1 MSAIRTRSDR
11 QKKYLQDVIAGKQ
24 SVQNVND
31 FKRFVEAI
39 LAQNDHSVA
48 VERLMASPG
57 ALTALQKGLR
67 FSTTAD
73 FINQYTA
80 KLLQYLSDPGIKIL
94 CNGQFLERLLVIV
107 LEPRTLWNAWMEA
120 FACRTLND
128 DAIYAL
134 AWMMTE
140 LLSLP
145 SSCGVDVIAD
155 AQTMVSDGS
164 LFRSPSFELRGLGHK
179 LNHFLQ
185 MKCSGNTIDPSAFTA
200 GGRHDND
207 FLDFRKIAILPTSD
221 EFSCTERP
229 FFRRADDIVELQGHQ
244 RVTAFLDNQFRLLRE
259 DMLSE
264 LREDVRIGN
273 GRKKGRKSTFRLSN
287 LSVARLSYG
296 RDNEMR
302 LHTCCLGVSCK
313 SGLENIGQ
321 LSKEKRISYVKE
333 NRNFVK
339 HQAFGCLTRGAEIVA
354 FATIER
360 DEDALVAE
368 PPIIMLRIAGD
379 EAFKKTLL
387 YLKLYGDVHFVLVET
402 PMFAYEPILKCLQ
415 ETVDIPL
422 TEELFLHQKGQ
433 SVRESYIVPLNVTNA
448 IKEHGN
454 GDIQSILG
462 TSKPVRLDPSQL
474 ESLLA
479 GLTQRVSL
487 IQGPPGMWMGSH
499 LALPSL
505 NNAVAYRHW
514 EIVHRRPPD
523 QGPPR
528 PYEREDTCH
537 VLYQSCSRSV
547 FGGSFGHWYQSF
559 SHR

>member
-1 MSAIRTRSDR
+1 MSAVRTRSDR
-11 QKKYLQDVIAGKQ
+11 QKKYLHDVIAGKQ

-39 LAQNDHSVA
+39 LAQIDHSVA
-48 VERLMASPG
+48 VERLMASPS

-80 KLLQYLSDPGIKIL
+80 KLLQYLSDPGIKNL
-94 CNGQFLERLLVIV
+94 CNGQFLERILLIF

-120 FACRTLND
+120 FASRTLD
-128 DAIYAL
+128 DNAIYAL
-134 AWMMTE
+134 TWMMTE

-155 AQTMVSDGS
+155 AQTMVNDGS
-164 LFRSPSFELRGLGHK
+164 LLRSPSIELRGLGHK

-185 MKCSGNTIDPSAFTA
+185 MKCSGGTIDSSAFTA

-207 FLDFRKIAILPTSD
+207 FPDFRKIAILPTSD
-221 EFSCTERP
+221 EFSCTGRP
-229 FFRRADDIVELQGHQ
+229 FFRRAEDIGELQGHQ

-264 LREDVRIGN
+264 LREDVQIAN
-273 GRKKGRKSTFRLSN
+273 GRKKGRKLTFRLRH
-287 LSVARLSYG
+287 LSVARLSCG
-296 RDNEMR
+296 RDNDIR

-313 SGLENIGQ
+313 SGLENISQ
-321 LSKEKRISYVKE
+321 LSKEKRVSYVKE

-368 PPIIMLRIAGD
+368 PPTVMLRIAGD

-387 YLKLYGDVHFVLVET
+387 YLKLYSDVHFVLVDT

-415 ETVDIPL
+415 ETVDLPL
-422 TEELFLHQKGQ
+422 TKELFLQQEGQ
-433 SVRESYIVPLNVTNA
+433 SVNESKIVSLNVVNA

-454 GDIQSILG
+454 GDMQSVLG
-462 TSKPVRLDPSQL
+462 ISKPVRLDTSQL

-487 IQGPPGMWMGSH
+487 IQGPPGM
-499 LALPSL
+499 
-505 NNAVAYRHW
+505 
-514 EIVHRRPPD
+514 
-523 QGPPR
+523 
-528 PYEREDTCH
+528 
-537 VLYQSCSRSV
+537 
-547 FGGSFGHWYQSF
+547 
-559 SHR
+559 